1 MLFAL
6 LVFVD
11 QAVKYYISST
21 LLLGTSIPVFPGV
34 FHITYICN
42 PGAAFGILANQR
54 MIFIVFSIILFFLIV
69 FFYRRLRDGSCY
81 LRYGTLLLAGGAFG
95 NLIDRIRFG
104 YVIDFFDLRVWPIF
118 NIADIAICI
127 GVGLLMYFVIFEMEE
142 TDD

>member
-69 FFYRRLRDGSCY
+69 FFYRRLRDTKETAVYSLFMAGRSM
-81 LRYGTLLLAGGAFG
+81 RRVPSPRQALAGVAMA
-95 NLIDRIRFG
+95 RAARS
-104 YVIDFFDLRVWPIF
+104 
-118 NIADIAICI
+118 
-127 GVGLLMYFVIFEMEE
+127 
-142 TDD
+142 